1 VKDNFEGRSKKK
13 FKNPLSNRRLSNY
26 HLRSSKKDPTAETK
40 VLEGGLALDQESP
53 TTVGRKYFISKAKSE
68 AMKEEREGK
77 QLTIC
82 GALRAGKPQKMVA
95 K

>member
-1 VKDNFEGRSKKK
+1 
-13 FKNPLSNRRLSNY
+13 
-26 HLRSSKKDPTAETK
+26 
-40 VLEGGLALDQESP
+40 
-53 TTVGRKYFISKAKSE
+53 VGRKYFISKAKSE

-82 GALRAGKPQKMVA
+82 GTLKAGKPQKMVD